1 MAQHVPAAAVTTDEV
16 EKLADLFSNISD
28 ATRLRVLL
36 YLLEGEQCVCSIAE
50 ALEASV
56 SAVSHQLR
64 RLRTGGLV
72 SRRKQGRHV
81 YYSLADNH
89 ITTLIAVGL
98 EHIRE

>member
-1 MAQHVPAAAVTTDEV
+1 MAQHVPVAAVTTEEV
-16 EKLADLFSNISD
+16 ENLADLFTNVCD
-28 ATRLRVLL
+28 PTRLKILL

-50 ALEASV
+50 TLNASV

-81 YYSLADNH
+81 HYSLADEH
-89 ITTLIAVGL
+89 VTILISVGL